1 MIIVSIDLTSVIVA
15 CIAGAPGIIAAIY
28 GRGIRTAIKPPS
40 GGTIGE
46 AVEKAHHLGA
56 VNSGL
61 LVGISKE
68 LATGNDKTVGDM
80 LTEIHGAT
88 SEQAIPFDTHGEPES
103 K

>member
-1 MIIVSIDLTSVIVA
+1 MSIDLTSVIVA

-46 AVEKAHHLGA
+46 AVEKAHHLSS

-80 LTEIHGAT
+80 LTEIHGAA
-88 SEQAIPFDTHGEPES
+88 SEQSLPFDVHEDKGT